1 MPIFTYSFS
10 IDAPL
15 SDVAEFHRDTRVLR
29 KLSPMPM
36 QLHRVDPM
44 GEGSVSEFTMWL
56 GPIPIR
62 WRAVH
67 SNISKS
73 GFTDTQESGPMEF
86 WAHTHRFEAISGSQT
101 RIHEHVEYR
110 HPKGFRGLLT
120 RLLFGKLGLFALFT
134 FRKFSTRFALRRAQ

>member
-10 IDAPL
+10 VDAPL
-15 SDVAEFHRDTRVLR
+15 ADVAEFHRDTRALR

-36 QLHRVDPM
+36 QLDRIDPM

-67 SNISKS
+67 SNISRE
-73 GFTDTQESGPMEF
+73 GFTDTQERGPMEF
-86 WAHTHRFEAISGSQT
+86 WAHTHRFESINQSQT

-110 HPKGFRGLLT
+110 HPKGLRGFFT
-120 RLLFGKLGLFALFT
+120 RLLFGKPGLFALFT
-134 FRKFSTRFALRRAQ
+134 FRKFATKFALRRAQ